1 MDLTPFS
8 ILKEKIDILIR
19 NNNQLR
25 EQQEIQVK
33 KLQMREG
40 EIERLNQRCLKY
52 EQQKE
57 QANDR
62 ITQLIKR
69 LNDLGKGI

>member
-1 MDLTPFS
+1 MDLTPFT
-8 ILKEKIDILIR
+8 ILKEKIDILIQK
-19 NNNQLR
+19 NNRFR
-25 EQQEIQVK
+25 EQQETYVK
-33 KLQMREG
+33 KLQIREG

-52 EQQKE
+52 KQQKE

-69 LNDLGKGI
+69 LNDFGKGV